1 MKETGRRNIVLGRI
15 SSIGKI
21 TGKSAIEAAVKTKV
35 KAAMQVRIKEIA
47 PYLVSGIVTCCAV
60 FGWWGALYPRFT
72 LLEGTYE
79 IIYEGDN
86 SEMEKPAEEDKDMLY
101 WQILGADRSQI
112 RVKSR
117 IWEEWKALRKAGS
130 ESYESGD

>member
-1 MKETGRRNIVLGRI
+1 MKETGRSIVSGRI
-15 SSIGKI
+15 SAIGTI
-21 TGKSAIEAAVKTKV
+21 TEKTTI
-35 KAAMQVRIKEIA
+35 KAAMQVGIKKTA
-47 PYLVSGIVTCCAV
+47 PYLVSGIVTGCAV
-60 FGWWGALYPRFT
+60 LGWWGALYPRFT
-72 LLEGTYE
+72 LLDGTYE

-86 SEMEKPAEEDKDMLY
+86 SDMSKPAEEDKDMLY

-117 IWEEWKALRKAGS
+117 IWEEWKALKKAGR